1 MNNFLFFSNT
11 VIGGYMMNEFKEG
24 DIAWAMTN
32 NGWVQVKILRR
43 LGTYYQVKKL
53 NENAAFGVSSHRL
66 LSESEYNENIKPTI
80 NTSFRP
86 PDLH

>member
-1 MNNFLFFSNT
+1 
-11 VIGGYMMNEFKEG
+11 MNEFKEG

-32 NGWVQVKILRR
+32 NGLIQVKILRR

-53 NENAAFGVSSHRL
+53 NENTAFGVSSHRL
-66 LSESEYNENIKPTI
+66 LSEPEYSESEYNERTKPTI
-80 NTSFRP
+80 QTDFRP